1 MACNTSLTSILK
13 DCSNNIG
20 GITNFYVA
28 PAEFV
33 SATTLTTGTITAITM
48 SGNSKFVEYQF
59 NKNTANYTEAGTI
72 SLENGSTFFLQTVN
86 LIIPRREVAKRN
98 AIALIASGQRD
109 LKIIMKDS
117 NGLYWYCGYENS
129 ANLTATGEGSGTAKG
144 DGSKYSLTFVAEEPQ
159 QMPEV
164 SSSIIAGIIS

>member
-59 NKNTANYTEAGTI
+59 THARAFVHKCIQGLNPSLDSETAMG
-72 SLENGSTFFLQTVN
+72 
-86 LIIPRREVAKRN
+86 
-98 AIALIASGQRD
+98 
-109 LKIIMKDS
+109 
-117 NGLYWYCGYENS
+117 
-129 ANLTATGEGSGTAKG
+129 
-144 DGSKYSLTFVAEEPQ
+144 
-159 QMPEV
+159 
-164 SSSIIAGIIS
+164 

>member
-1 MACNTSLTSILK
+1 MACNTSLTAILK

-20 GITNFYVA
+20 GVTNFYVA
-28 PAEFV
+28 PSEFV
-33 SATTLTTGTITAITM
+33 SGITVTNGTATAITM
-48 SGNSKFVEYQF
+48 SGNSKFVEFQF
-59 NKNTANYTEAGTI
+59 NKNTANYTEEGTI

-86 LIIPRREVAKRN
+86 LVIPRREVAKRN

-117 NGLYWYCGYENS
+117 NGLYWLSGLENS
-129 ANLTATGEGSGTAKG
+129 ANLTAVGDGSGTAKG
-144 DGSKYSLTFVAEEPQ
+144 DGSKYTLTFVAEEPQ

-164 SSSIIAGIIS
+164 NSSIIAGIIS